1 LNESSIQEPSD
12 AELFA
17 RLRTQQDQRARE
29 QLVERY
35 LPLARK
41 LARRYQRSEEPQED
55 LVQVASMGLLKAVD
69 RFDAEREVVFS
80 SYAVPTILGELK
92 RHFRDRTWSVRV
104 PRDLQ
109 ELALRVDRAV
119 TNLSLSKN
127 GAPSVGEIARAVG
140 VSEEQ
145 VLEAL
150 QAAGAY
156 RAGSLEAPRAGTS
169 DDTGETM
176 ADTLGVEE
184 AGFEQAEQRAT
195 LGPLLEGISGR
206 ERTVLALRFG
216 EDLTQA
222 EIGERIGVSQMQVS
236 RVIRQAL
243 ARLRTQLEAQQ
254 GGRQNLRRGRGRP
267 RKAER
272 LEQAPAGH
280 EREPLGREVDRPRKV
295 ERHKQASVGCESEA
309 PSHKADPPRKGSPGD

>member
-1 LNESSIQEPSD
+1 MITAPSPRHERDLDRLFRCFSETNDREVRD
-12 AELFA
+12 A
-17 RLRTQQDQRARE
+17 
-29 QLVERY
+29 LVERFQ
-35 LPLARK
+35 PLARG
-41 LARRYQRSEEPQED
+41 LARRYVSSAEPFDD
-55 LVQVASMGLLKAVD
+55 LVQVANLGLLKAVE
-69 RFDAEREVVFS
+69 RFDSRRGTTFRAF
-80 SYAVPTILGELK
+80 AVPTILGELK

-119 TNLSLSKN
+119 TNLSLNKN
-127 GAPSVGEIARAVG
+127 GAPSVTEIARAVG

-156 RAGSLEAPRAGTS
+156 RAGSLEAPRSGAGEDS
-169 DDTGETM
+169 GETM

-184 AGFEQAEQRAT
+184 GGFEQAEQRAT
-195 LGPLLEGISGR
+195 LGPLLQGISGR

-243 ARLRTQLEAQQ
+243 ARLRTELEAQQ
-254 GGRQNLRRGRGRP
+254 GSRQGQVRGRGRP
-267 RKAER
+267 RKGDR
-272 LEQAPAGH
+272 REQAPAGH
-280 EREPLGREVDRPRKV
+280 EHQAPSRKAERPRK
-295 ERHKQASVGCESEA
+295 G
-309 PSHKADPPRKGSPGD
+309 PPGD